1 MKVDMEEP
9 KTEEVQ
15 ILLTSKEDS
24 MSMRSLGVSALGV
37 FKHFVNFFEW

>member
-24 MSMRSLGVSALGV
+24 TSMRSLGVSV
-37 FKHFVNFFEW
+37 FGFFFYV

>member
-1 MKVDMEEP
+1 MKVDNEEP

-24 MSMRSLGVSALGV
+24 MSMRSIGVSGFGFLFYA
-37 FKHFVNFFEW
+37 